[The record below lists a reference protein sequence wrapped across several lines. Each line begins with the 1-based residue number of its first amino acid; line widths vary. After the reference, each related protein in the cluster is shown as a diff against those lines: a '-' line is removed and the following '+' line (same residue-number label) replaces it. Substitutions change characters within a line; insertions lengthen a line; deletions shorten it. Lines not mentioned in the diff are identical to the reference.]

1 MKNQV
6 NTAAQSS
13 TLAMRWKRF
22 RRANNSQISIFVAVA
37 VFFVVSSIASPYFL
51 TPTNMR
57 NICMSMASYGILA
70 AGVTVC
76 MLLGG
81 LDLSQMSVLAVGS
94 MAIGICYTNWGLP
107 IGLAMLAS
115 ILVGMIAGFIN
126 GFIITR
132 MKIIPMIATIG
143 MQMSF
148 RAIAYLTNGG
158 NKIRISSAV
167 LDWLAFESFLG
178 IPIQMWIMVLVYVA
192 VYILMKYTMFGR
204 SVYAIGSNQ
213 TASYLSGI
221 KVKQIKMIAYIIT
234 GFSSGLAAILWTAQM
249 RTSVPTAGIGSEFI
263 PISSVIMGGVGL
275 GGGKGNIIGTLLG
288 VLLLTIFS
296 NVMTLLN
303 IHAYYQ
309 DLFNGL
315 ILILAVFIDTV
326 RGGGYTA
333 D

>member
-1 MKNQV
+1 MNNQS
-6 NTAAQSS
+6 NNMAPLSAA
-13 TLAMRWKRF
+13 ARWKRF
-22 RRANNSQISIFVAVA
+22 RRANNSQISIFFAVA
-37 VFFVVSSIASPYFL
+37 VFFIIAAISSPYFL
-51 TPTNMR
+51 TPVNMR

-81 LDLSQMSVLAVGS
+81 LDLSQMSVLAVAS
-94 MAIGICYTNWGLP
+94 MVIGILHTNGTP
-107 IGLAMLAS
+107 IGIALLGA
-115 ILVGMIAGFIN
+115 ILTGMVAGLIN
-126 GFIITR
+126 GFIITK

-148 RAIAYLTNGG
+148 RAVAYLTNGG
-158 NKIRISSAV
+158 NKIRLSSPF
-167 LDWLAFESFLG
+167 LDWLAFEGFLG
-178 IPIQMWIMVLVYVA
+178 IPIQMWVMIVVFVA

-204 SVYAIGSNQ
+204 AVYAIGSNQ
-213 TASYLSGI
+213 TAAYLSGI
-221 KVKQIKMIAYIIT
+221 KVNQTKMIAYVIT

-249 RTSVPTAGIGSEFI
+249 RTSVPTAGMGSEFI

-296 NVMTLLN
+296 NIMTLLN

-309 DLFNGL
+309 DLLNGL

-326 RGGGYTA
+326 RGGGYKL
-333 D
+333 

>member
-1 MKNQV
+1 MNNQ
-6 NTAAQSS
+6 TSARAQRMSF
-13 TLAMRWKRF
+13 AERWKRF
-22 RRANNSQISIFVAVA
+22 RRANNSQISIFVAV
-37 VFFVVSSIASPYFL
+37 FFLAACFASPYFL
-51 TPTNMR
+51 TPVNMR
-57 NICMSMASYGILA
+57 NICMSMSSYGILA

-94 MAIGICYTNWGLP
+94 MVIGICYTNWGWP
-107 IGLAMLAS
+107 IGLALLAS
-115 ILVGMIAGFIN
+115 LLVGVGAGCIN

-132 MKIIPMIATIG
+132 MKIIPMIAIIG

-148 RAIAYLTNGG
+148 RAVAYLTNGG
-158 NKIRISSAV
+158 NKIRLSNPLMDA
-167 LDWLAFESFLG
+167 LAFETFLG
-178 IPIQMWIMVLVYVA
+178 IPVQMWIMVLVYVA
-192 VYILMKYTMFGR
+192 VYILMKHTMFGR

-221 KVKQIKMIAYIIT
+221 KVNRVKMIAYMIT

-249 RTSVPTAGIGSEFI
+249 RTSVPTAGMGSEFI

-303 IHAYYQ
+303 VHAYYQ
-309 DLFNGL
+309 DLLNGM

-333 D
+333 G